1 MMDPYYRTTNG
12 FMVLIEKEWVSF
24 GHQFA
29 RRFGHGEDRL
39 NFSDSQRSPVF
50 IQWLECVW
58 HALTKYPDLFE
69 FDESLLEV
77 FPPFPS
83 SGVFLP
89 IRSFH
94 SFLIHFPEVY
104 SSPCHFVPVW
114 NIFDKY

>member
-77 FPPFPS
+77 S
-83 SGVFLP
+83 SPLLP
-89 IRSFH
+89 LVCSRP
-94 SFLIHFPEVY
+94 FLISFILFHFPEVY
-104 SSPCHFVPVW
+104 SSSCHFMPVW
-114 NIFDKY
+114 NVFDKH